1 MASARVNLELIT
13 KAKWTSPRCFR
24 PLSFRLNT
32 FQDLKMKRTIPKFT
46 LMRLSRLWNF
56 WKSRTSSLKALLM
69 TTSSP
74 FFLRLI
80 KARALPEI
88 IKPVTKALNK
98 NKGLYSPNSSV
109 ILLIKSPIFPT
120 KRDSIPLPLVSL
132 MILWSRWR
140 ESHLMKLDKFKTIH
154 LRSHLHSTGQLLWMT
169 SYLICVK
176 LVPIERRIRKV
187 PRRSLSLALK
197 TMNQRTSKFLI
208 SKSTLR
214 VLKHS
219 QALSVTGRLVELT

>member
-46 LMRLSRLWNF
+46 LMRLSRLWSF
-56 WKSRTSSLKALLM
+56 WKSRTSSLKVLLL

-80 KARALPEI
+80 KPRALPEMT
-88 IKPVTKALNK
+88 KLVTKALTK
-98 NKGLYSPNSSV
+98 DKGPYSPNSSAR
-109 ILLIKSPIFPT
+109 LLIKSPISLT
-120 KRDSIPLPLVSL
+120 QRDFIPLPHVSL

-140 ESHLMKLDKFKTIH
+140 ESHLMKFDKFKTIPLRNH
-154 LRSHLHSTGQLLWMT
+154 L
-169 SYLICVK
+169 
-176 LVPIERRIRKV
+176 P
-187 PRRSLSLALK
+187 
-197 TMNQRTSKFLI
+197 
-208 SKSTLR
+208 
-214 VLKHS
+214 
-219 QALSVTGRLVELT
+219 